1 MHIMYMLTSINRL
14 WSKDNQVVKKR
25 IIQEILLQ
33 IIDVYIHT
41 ITETNSKWNYQI
53 IIVALFINNDIYI
66 CVIFDI

>member
-41 ITETNSKWNYQI
+41 ITEINSKWNYQI